1 MSMDL
6 LMETKHS
13 PNDSFYLRPLQVVS
27 SGSNRYR
34 NLAFVGSGGNGT
46 TFKVVCE
53 KGEYCGVE
61 FALKVFYR
69 VSDQERRRRFLN
81 EAKVLQR
88 LNHPGIIKLFDQ
100 GVYTTKRESY
110 PFMLV
115 EYIPNSMRDI
125 LVGPDRP
132 PLQTIRFALQVL
144 SALDN
149 IHTSKNPIVHRD
161 IKPENILIFGDV
173 AKLADFGLFRE
184 ILSGTDD
191 EQPVSPT
198 TKPAM
203 PIRYRTPDL
212 IKAYLEK
219 IPPTVASDIYQF
231 GLVLY
236 EMCTGWNPQKQV
248 QNVLDPIEISPL
260 RPINWRRGADI
271 VQLVTEMIDEEPVN
285 RPTAAQCISRLMDIY
300 LELQQS
306 HIDLFNTT
314 A

>member
-1 MSMDL
+1 MSLEL
-6 LMETKHS
+6 LVETNHPKD
-13 PNDSFYLRPLQVVS
+13 DSFYLRPLQAVS

-34 NLAFVGSGGNGT
+34 NLAFVGSGGSGT

-53 KGEYCGVE
+53 TGEYCGVE

-69 VSDQERRRRFLN
+69 VSDQDRRRRFLN

-115 EYIPNSMRDI
+115 EYIPNSMRDV
-125 LVGPDRP
+125 LNGPDRS

-144 SALDN
+144 SALN
-149 IHTSKNPIVHRD
+149 HIHSQKNPIVHRD
-161 IKPENILIFGDV
+161 IKPENILVFGDV

-184 ILSGTDD
+184 ILSDVD

-212 IKAYLEK
+212 INAYIEK
-219 IPPTVASDIYQF
+219 KPPTVASDIYQF

-248 QNVLDPIEISPL
+248 QNVLDPIEITPL
-260 RPINWRRGADI
+260 RPINWRRGSDI
-271 VQLVTEMIDEEPVN
+271 VQLVSNMIADEPED
-285 RPTAAQCISRLMDIY
+285 RPTAEECISKLMEIY
-300 LELQQS
+300 LDLQQN
-306 HIDLFNTT
+306 HVDLFNTT